1 MDRKPQTMEDVS
13 KELKKVIEFI
23 NSRSVESIEYDEN
36 DLEKTLDELRK
47 ENKNEEEDKKEKSK
61 KKF

>member
-36 DLEKTLDELRK
+36 DLEKTIIATGK
-47 ENKNEEEDKKEKSK
+47 SNKN
-61 KKF
+61 